1 MRLSIKM
8 FLVLGMTLAI
18 LVPLLMVRGIIH
30 DRQSYRTQVVQSIG
44 RSYAGPQAFAGPV
57 LVVPYTETVEVEKND
72 AYGVARKEIRQI
84 ERHWTFFPK
93 QLVVGGKIV
102 PSTKRRGPHEVRVY
116 EWHGSAEADFDVV
129 IPADPDP
136 QHPRRIGRPW
146 LGYAIADVRGL
157 SAAPGLQVDGAD
169 AELHEGLGLRD
180 APGLHARL
188 VVPTQGQRMAMQTR
202 LEFVL
207 GGTES
212 LALVPLGTSNRFE
225 LESVWPHPGFGGSY
239 LPRSHDISQSG
250 FTAKWEVASV
260 ATRAQAQF
268 LAGEAL
274 PTVMGRQADHG
285 EAQLSQGIDA
295 IGLTLVDPIN
305 VYSQADRA
313 SKYGLLFVLLTFVG
327 FFLFELIRQS
337 PIHPIQYG
345 LVGLALAIFFLLL
358 VSLSEH
364 IAFGLAYLLASA
376 ACIGLIA
383 FYLSAVLH
391 GIARAAG
398 FAGMLTTLY
407 AALYGLLVS
416 EDLALVLG
424 AGLLFLVLTAIMVI
438 TRRVDWYAISA
449 RRTPPT
455 VGVQETSQAG

>member
-8 FLVLGMTLAI
+8 LLVLGMTLAI
-18 LVPLLMVRGIIH
+18 LVPLSMVRGIIA
-30 DRQSYRTQVVQSIG
+30 DRQAYRSQVVESVG

-57 LVVPYTETVEVEKND
+57 LVVPYTETVEVEEKD
-72 AYGVARKEIRQI
+72 SYGVSRKQLRQV
-84 ERHWTFFPK
+84 ERRWAFFPDR
-93 QLVVGGKIV
+93 LVVGGKIV
-102 PSTKRRGPHEVRVY
+102 PSTRRRGPHEVRVY
-116 EWHGSAEADFDVV
+116 EWQGSADASFDVA
-129 IPADPDP
+129 IPADTDP

-146 LGYAIADVRGL
+146 LGYGVADVRGL
-157 SAAPGLQVDGAD
+157 SAAPQLRIDGALVD
-169 AELHEGLGLRD
+169 LHEGLGLSDRS
-180 APGLHARL
+180 GLHARL
-188 VVPTQGQRMAMQTR
+188 DAPKAGQRLSMQTR
-202 LEFVL
+202 LKFAL

-212 LALVPLGTSNRFE
+212 LALVPLGTSNRFR
-225 LESVWPHPGFGGSY
+225 LESAWPHPGFGGSF
-239 LPRSHDISQSG
+239 LPRSHDISASG
-250 FTAKWEVASV
+250 FTATWDIASM

-268 LAGEAL
+268 LANEPL
-274 PTVMGRQADHG
+274 PTVVGQQAG
-285 EAQLSQGIDA
+285 EGDPTLSEGLDA
-295 IGLTLVDPIN
+295 VGLTLVDPVN

-358 VSLSEH
+358 VSVSEH

-391 GIARAAG
+391 GTARAAG
-398 FAGMLTTLY
+398 FATMLATLY

-424 AGLLFLVLTAIMVI
+424 AGLLFLVLAAIMVI
-438 TRRVDWYAISA
+438 TRRVDWYAVSKRPAPTLSA
-449 RRTPPT
+449 GQEPRT
-455 VGVQETSQAG
+455 AG